1 MGTTR
6 LLSDIVS
13 LTPTNYDYFDRCP
26 RLFFNS
32 ALLGLPASDPVSSND
47 QGLQLHDM
55 LRKIHHDGDCHDRDH
70 VADVLAG
77 HGFDTHAF
85 RDMVER
91 HARRCPSSAVEG
103 SAHEVDIARFH
114 RVPPPMF
121 MASARID
128 AVWIHDGILD
138 ARDYKT
144 GSRFYDA
151 VEDIPA
157 ARVQAWLLSGRARA
171 RGLRLRLR
179 YEYLQPEIDDDP
191 DPWEVDDETA
201 AEIEEEMRATVEKMW
216 GEEDWRGVA
225 DAEICKTCR
234 YRSICRD
241 SAAPGAPAWP
251 VLSTEEDD
259 ADR

>member
-1 MGTTR
+1 MGTPR

-70 VADVLAG
+70 VVDVLAG

-144 GSRFYDA
+144 GRLWHERVAD
-151 VEDIPA
+151 VPA
-157 ARVQAWLLSGRARA
+157 AKVQAYVLEKAARR

-179 YEYLQPEIDDDP
+179 YEYLSPDVTEDP
-191 DPWEVDDETA
+191 DAWEPDPEDLA
-201 AEIEEEMRATVEKMW
+201 AV
-216 GEEDWRGVA
+216 GEELRAAVERMRTNDDWHGVS
-225 DAEICKTCR
+225 EQMLCSHCS

-241 SAAPGAPAWP
+241 TAAPGLPAWP
-251 VLSTEEDD
+251 ALTPDT
-259 ADR
+259 